1 MARHGTAKNR
11 LDGKNASAR
20 ARAAGYNCTA
30 NIDGKTVS
38 GLAENV
44 IKHSR
49 IRVWSVKRQA
59 GIVVSRRPTVY
70 DADSKAVAR
79 ALVDHWLSSQ
89 DTRATL
95 LRDRYRRIGV
105 GVTIDVSVKQGWFL
119 EKVYAVQD
127 FSSCR

>member
-1 MARHGTAKNR
+1 MARQGKTSTR
-11 LDGKNASAR
+11 LDGKNPTAR
-20 ARAAGYNCTA
+20 ARAAGYNC
-30 NIDGKTVS
+30 
-38 GLAENV
+38 GLGENV

-49 IRVWSVKRQA
+49 IQVWSVKRQA
-59 GIVVSRRPTVY
+59 GIVVSRRPSVY

-79 ALVDHWLSSQ
+79 ALVDHWMSGQ